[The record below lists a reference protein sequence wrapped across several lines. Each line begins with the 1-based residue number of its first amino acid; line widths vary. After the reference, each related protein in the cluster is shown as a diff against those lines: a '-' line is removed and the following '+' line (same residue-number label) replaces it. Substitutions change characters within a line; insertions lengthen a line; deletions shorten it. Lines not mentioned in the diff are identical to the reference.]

1 MISIDLFWAPP
12 AQKKK
17 TKKNT
22 ILTLRVL
29 FYLNSFR
36 YSRGVAVYMLD
47 VWQRRA

>member
-17 TKKNT
+17 TKKQT

-36 YSRGVAVYMLD
+36 YSRGVAVYMLG